1 MSISSLYL
9 KSLFLSMLLILTMPA
24 SAQLNMDDQ
33 GIKPLD
39 NSELTMSKR
48 QRDEIQKL
56 VRENF
61 GPIQLK
67 GDTSELYLLQKLLDK
82 QLIDKDDTFGL
93 QAVGVV
99 LGDIM
104 AKNLYLNWVS
114 FEDQYGKSRALQYK
128 ETDHLLYPVTMISRR
143 YQNDLP
149 CDINQLYQ
157 DAKDWASQRQREL
170 Y

>member
-1 MSISSLYL
+1 MSISTLFRN
-9 KSLFLSMLLILTMPA
+9 SLFLGLFLILTLPA
-24 SAQLNMDDQ
+24 YAQLNMDDE

-39 NSELTMSKR
+39 NSDLTMSKR
-48 QRDEIQKL
+48 QREEIQKL
-56 VRENF
+56 VKQNF
-61 GPIQLK
+61 GPIELK
-67 GDTSELYLLQKLLDK
+67 GDTSELYLLQKILDK
-82 QLIDKDDTFGL
+82 QLVSKEDSFGL
-93 QAVGVV
+93 QAMGVV

-114 FEDQYGKSRALQYK
+114 TQDQYGKSRALQYQD
-128 ETDHLLYPVTMISRR
+128 TDHLLYPVTMISRR

-157 DAKDWASQRQREL
+157 EAKDWVSQRRSEL